1 MEEQNRNT
9 GEQTVNQDTTNHS
22 AQETNQ
28 LVEEACEIEQPE
40 PPLNEE
46 EIKQSEADKK
56 LAELNDR
63 YLRLYSEFEN
73 FRRRTAKER
82 VEFAQMAGKE
92 FFLALLPIIDDF
104 ERALKSMQT
113 ATDVNAVKEGVEL
126 IYNKLIKTLQSK
138 GLEPMQT
145 LNTPFD
151 ADLHEAITNVPA
163 TDETQKGKV
172 VDELEKG
179 YYLNGKVIRFAKVVV
194 GN

>member
-172 VDELEKG
+172 MDELEKG

>member
-1 MEEQNRNT
+1 
-9 GEQTVNQDTTNHS
+9 
-22 AQETNQ
+22 
-28 LVEEACEIEQPE
+28 
-40 PPLNEE
+40 
-46 EIKQSEADKK
+46 
-56 LAELNDR
+56 
-63 YLRLYSEFEN
+63 
-73 FRRRTAKER
+73 
-82 VEFAQMAGKE
+82 
-92 FFLALLPIIDDF
+92 
-104 ERALKSMQT
+104 MQT